1 MVNLI
6 EKNYLKV
13 GIVLDSY
20 KVTKWIEKIISQI
33 ELSTF
38 LKASILIFNQET
50 TKKKL
55 SHSRK
60 INNNNNLYTF
70 YSKMDYKY
78 YSTKTQKNA
87 FDKSN
92 LKSYL
97 NKNFKYIHFM
107 KLESNKVCQQDLDSL
122 RNENLDVVLHFGNQ
136 VTIKDLSKVAKY
148 GVWFYPHDHFKDGY
162 LKESNF
168 FNAMFERKK
177 PLVTSLNI
185 LMDGQD
191 MSTIIYKSYSPVG
204 SDSLFFNC
212 NSVYWKTS
220 EFIMRRLNDLYERGF
235 EYIVSDSETDPISI
249 IKEENYIPKNSKVIK
264 LLYRFLIEKIK
275 SRFYY
280 EQWILAYKTTK
291 RNKEDY
297 VVIKPPNDRFYADP
311 FVIKRKDK
319 NFIFFEEYIYSKG
332 KGDISVF
339 EIDTETKEVS
349 EAITVL
355 EKPYHLSYPFIYEW
369 DGETYMVPET
379 SGNRT
384 IELYEATNF
393 PYNWD
398 LQKVLIDNIN
408 AVDAT
413 IIHYNDKFWMFAN
426 VYVDGASSLDELHI
440 FYADTLLGEWK
451 PHQMNPVV
459 SDASSARPAG
469 KIYLKDGKLIRPSQD
484 CTFSYGYAVKLNEI
498 VELNDQIYKE
508 RFISEIKPD
517 WLKNNRGT
525 HTYNFNEDI
534 EIIDGR
540 LLERY
545 RYKLKL

>member
-1 MVNLI
+1 MENSI
-6 EKNYLKV
+6 EINYLKV

-33 ELSTF
+33 NLSTYI
-38 LKASILIFNQET
+38 KATILIFNQEPSN
-50 TKKKL
+50 KKVTHL
-55 SHSRK
+55 SKVNSY
-60 INNNNNLYTF
+60 NNLYTL
-70 YSKMDYKY
+70 YSKLDYKH
-78 YSTKTQKNA
+78 YSTKIQKNA
-87 FDKSN
+87 FAKIN

-97 NKNFKYIHFM
+97 DENFKYIHFI
-107 KLESNKVCQQDLDSL
+107 KPEFNKVCQQDLDSL
-122 RNENLDVVLHFGNQ
+122 RNENLDVILHFGNKE
-136 VTIKDLSKVAKY
+136 TIKDLSKVAKY
-148 GVWFYPHDHFKDGY
+148 GVWFYPHDHFEEGY
-162 LKESNF
+162 FKESNF
-168 FNAMFERKK
+168 FNAMFERKQ

-191 MSTIIYKSYSPVG
+191 KSTIIYKSNSPVS

-249 IKEENYIPKNSKVIK
+249 IKEGNYIPKNSKVIK
-264 LLYRFLIEKIK
+264 LLYRFLLEKIK
-275 SRFYY
+275 SRFFY
-280 EQWILAYKTTK
+280 EQWIIAYKTTK

-297 VVIKPPNDRFYADP
+297 VVIKPPIDRFYADP

-384 IELYEATNF
+384 IELYKATNF

-426 VYVDGASSLDELHI
+426 VFVDGASSLDELYI
-440 FYADTLLGEWK
+440 FHADTLLGEWK
-451 PHQMNPVV
+451 PHKMNPVI

-484 CTFSYGYAVKLNEI
+484 CTFSYGYAIKLNEI
-498 VELNDQIYKE
+498 VELNEQIYKE
-508 RFISEIKPD
+508 RTISEIKPN
-517 WLKNNRGT
+517 WLKDNRGT

-540 LLERY
+540 LLERN
-545 RYKLKL
+545 RYKLKV